1 MELEITKEELYLL
14 DGKCSTETQNI
25 INKHKEED
33 RIANSLIG
41 IPELYRPFTV
51 KFIELAVS
59 QGIISYTNT
68 KIRKCDIC
76 GDCGSYVKYTRSTR
90 YHKKG
95 DFNYDKPIYLSGV
108 EFDRHF
114 INIVGYPNLGCC
126 DKCLVKIKPYLLE
139 VIEQRDIKA
148 EFSKFFLGKESKY
161 KKYNKCKCT
170 NCSWEGHEGQLRL
183 LPCIFEGEYRGKCPS
198 CGEENRFGKTWIE
211 KSDEFV
217 VVESLL

>member
-1 MELEITKEELYLL
+1 MKLEITKEELYLL

-41 IPELYRPFTV
+41 IPELYKPFIT
-51 KFIELAVS
+51 KFIKVAIDN
-59 QGIISYTNT
+59 GIISYKNT
-68 KIRKCDIC
+68 KLKSCDIC
-76 GDCGSYVKYTRSTR
+76 GNRGSYVKYTRSSR
-90 YHKKG
+90 YHRKG

-108 EFDRHF
+108 ELNRQFF
-114 INIVGYPNLGCC
+114 NIEGYAHLGCC
-126 DKCLVKIKPYLLE
+126 IECYKKIRPYLLE

-148 EFSKFFLGKESKY
+148 EFSKVFLGKESKY

-170 NCSWEGHEGQLRL
+170 NCFWEGHEGQLGL
-183 LPCIFEGEYRGKCPS
+183 FPCIFEGKYRGKCPF
-198 CGEENRFGKTWIE
+198 CGKENRFGKTWIE

-217 VVESLL
+217 VVEDK